1 MAKNS
6 TVKQLEADKEMDEI
20 GKSTQDMKVE
30 FKFLRSTNFGKP

>member
-6 TVKQLEADKEMDEI
+6 TVEQLEDDKEMDEI

-30 FKFLRSTNFGKP
+30 FKFLRSTYFGKP